1 MDFEKPSEKNFTI
14 YSKSGCINCRKVKD
28 LLKSNNIEY
37 EIIDC
42 DDYLLED
49 KENFLLFIQS
59 YSNVE
64 CKIFPMVF
72 HDEKFIGGFNETKEY
87 LETLKTLN
95 TFEKINLDL
104 DFTNENF

>member
-1 MDFEKPSEKNFTI
+1 MDFEKPSEKKFTI

-49 KENFLLFIQS
+49 KDKFLFFIQS

-64 CKIFPMVF
+64 CKTFPMVF
-72 HDEKFIGGFNETKEY
+72 HDGKLVGGVTHTTVFIDKF
-87 LETLKTLN
+87 LLP
-95 TFEKINLDL
+95 FEDI
-104 DFTNENF
+104 F

>member
-1 MDFEKPSEKNFTI
+1 MEFEKPSDNNFTI

-28 LLKSNNIEY
+28 LLKNNNSEY

-72 HDEKFIGGFNETKEY
+72 HNGKFIGGFNETKEY
-87 LETLKTLN
+87 LDSIQKTN
-95 TFEKINLDL
+95 L
-104 DFTNENF
+104 DFTNDNF

>member
-1 MDFEKPSEKNFTI
+1 MEIEAPSEHNFTI

-28 LLKSNNIEY
+28 LLKKDNIEY

-59 YSNVE
+59 YSNIE
-64 CKIFPMVF
+64 WRSFPMVF
-72 HDEKFIGGFNETKEY
+72 HNGKFIGGLNETINY
-87 LETLKTLN
+87 LDKLIS
-95 TFEKINLDL
+95 F
-104 DFTNENF
+104 DF

>member
-1 MDFEKPSEKNFTI
+1 MEFEKPSDNNFTI
-14 YSKSGCINCRKVKD
+14 YSKSGCINCRRVKD
-28 LLKSNNIEY
+28 LLKNNNSEY
-37 EIIDC
+37 EMIDC

-72 HDEKFIGGFNETKEY
+72 HNGKFIGGFNETKEY
-87 LETLKTLN
+87 LDSIQKTN
-95 TFEKINLDL
+95 L
-104 DFTNENF
+104 DFTNDNF

>member
-1 MDFEKPSEKNFTI
+1 MEFEKPSDNNFTI
-14 YSKSGCINCRKVKD
+14 YSKSGCINCRRVKD
-28 LLKSNNIEY
+28 LLKNNNSEY

-72 HDEKFIGGFNETKEY
+72 HNGKFIGGFNETKEY
-87 LETLKTLN
+87 LDSIQKTN
-95 TFEKINLDL
+95 L
-104 DFTNENF
+104 DFTNDNF